1 MSSERK
7 GNLKLTTKGGS
18 QLLTI
23 ATQCPSTGGDA
34 VYLARNLYNLIFPDF
49 IFNDEDYCNSNGLS
63 TPSLPSEL
71 DHNKILSEEEV
82 LIYPNPTSGVLELQL
97 PNEHPYVLLEVKDL
111 LGKTIIEKQIFDQK
125 MRLTL
130 DLKNLPDG
138 LHIIVLRTKDNYQFA
153 KKILKTQ

>member
-1 MSSERK
+1 MTK
-7 GNLKLTTKGGS
+7 QQTT
-18 QLLTI
+18 
-23 ATQCPSTGGDA
+23 
-34 VYLARNLYNLIFPDF
+34 
-49 IFNDEDYCNSNGLS
+49 
-63 TPSLPSEL
+63 
-71 DHNKILSEEEV
+71 
-82 LIYPNPTSGVLELQL
+82 
-97 PNEHPYVLLEVKDL
+97 LLEVKDL